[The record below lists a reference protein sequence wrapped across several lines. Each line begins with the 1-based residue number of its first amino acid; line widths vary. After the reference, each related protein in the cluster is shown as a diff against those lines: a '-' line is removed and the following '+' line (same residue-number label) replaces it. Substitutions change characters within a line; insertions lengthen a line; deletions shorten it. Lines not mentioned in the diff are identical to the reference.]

1 MRLLHRSETGEL
13 SLTKNLVGDDLTPS
27 YAILSHTWGPDNEE
41 VTFEDMT
48 NGTGKDKSGYAKI
61 RYCGEQAR
69 QDGLQYFWIDTCC
82 IDKSS
87 SSELSEAINTM
98 YHWYEKAE
106 VCYALLSDF
115 DGTSMEEGTAL
126 AACRWF
132 TRGWCLQELIAP
144 KNVEFFN
151 SQWNFL
157 GTRAQM
163 APLLSK
169 ITLIDLEVLVDN
181 KVMEFFPVAHKMS
194 WAARRE
200 TTREEDMAYCLLGI
214 FDVNMPMLYGEGM
227 KAFERLQEE
236 IIKSSND
243 LSIFSFQS
251 ESVQTGTQSPSGSD
265 PPFRNLLATSPRQFL
280 GSEGLHQTRP
290 NVQWSQAFTLTNKGL
305 HFPQT
310 ELQIDARRGF
320 YSIPLHCRTYDSN
333 SASMYLRKVGAGL
346 FARCNDD
353 RSVAL
358 DNISDSSASGT
369 IRTELEEVY
378 VIRKV
383 TPRILHQLDRAED
396 FAIHVESHGF
406 DLSAALQ
413 VLRRTPS
420 SNRWDVSRMQFLT
433 NGEDSFEGYWKV
445 FPGLVQGHSK
455 DEDEHHGITEHFY
468 LICGFEYSSPAFQSR
483 AWVRLVSSD
492 QWRILERTYGMITS
506 IRAKDGTTGFDTEL
520 TKDQITLHGKTSSL
534 QITAAIILET
544 KEDRPRYQLTLR
556 FAKGLSSQ

>member
-251 ESVQTGTQSPSGSD
+251 ED
-265 PPFRNLLATSPRQFL
+265 
-280 GSEGLHQTRP
+280 HP
-290 NVQWSQAFTLTNKGL
+290 N
-305 HFPQT
+305 
-310 ELQIDARRGF
+310 
-320 YSIPLHCRTYDSN
+320 
-333 SASMYLRKVGAGL
+333 
-346 FARCNDD
+346 
-353 RSVAL
+353 
-358 DNISDSSASGT
+358 
-369 IRTELEEVY
+369 
-378 VIRKV
+378 
-383 TPRILHQLDRAED
+383 
-396 FAIHVESHGF
+396 
-406 DLSAALQ
+406 
-413 VLRRTPS
+413 
-420 SNRWDVSRMQFLT
+420 
-433 NGEDSFEGYWKV
+433 
-445 FPGLVQGHSK
+445 
-455 DEDEHHGITEHFY
+455 
-468 LICGFEYSSPAFQSR
+468 
-483 AWVRLVSSD
+483 
-492 QWRILERTYGMITS
+492 
-506 IRAKDGTTGFDTEL
+506 
-520 TKDQITLHGKTSSL
+520 
-534 QITAAIILET
+534 
-544 KEDRPRYQLTLR
+544 
-556 FAKGLSSQ
+556 